1 MSETETII
9 SENTG
14 SVTEY
19 IPKSREYY
27 AKLPEFEGPLD
38 ILLHF
43 VKEDELNIYDIP
55 ISKITKDF
63 IGYIDYIQELDIEVA
78 GEFLLMAAE
87 LMKIKARM
95 LIPQEVADES
105 GFEEDPRYILVKK
118 LLEYKRFKD
127 ASDELLILEQE
138 AKLLYARGYLDN
150 DPKEFET
157 DIMMDKSLKNLTI
170 LNLIKGYRNA
180 VIGFKPAV
188 VHPIEILDITTE
200 VQKDFV
206 MDKLQTVQEI
216 DFEILISQMKEK
228 LEVICTF
235 LCVLQMA
242 LDRYVELIVDKN
254 DYSKFKIRK
263 RSLLPALI
271 N

>member
-1 MSETETII
+1 MEEYQSII
-9 SENTG
+9 TENT
-14 SVTEY
+14 SNLTEY
-19 IPKSREYY
+19 IPKSKEYY

-43 VKEDELNIYDIP
+43 VKEEELNLYDIP

-63 IGYIDYIQELDIEVA
+63 IGYIEYIQELDIEVA

-95 LIPQEVADES
+95 LIPQEIAEDS
-105 GFEEDPRYILVKK
+105 NKEEDPRYLLVKQ

-127 ASDELLILEQE
+127 VSDELLILEQD
-138 AKLLYARGYLDN
+138 AKMIYPRGYIDS
-150 DPKEFET
+150 DPKEFDS
-157 DIMMDKSLKNLTI
+157 DIMFDKSLKNLTI

-200 VQKDFV
+200 IQRDYIFNQ
-206 MDKLQTVQEI
+206 LQTVQEI
-216 DFEILISQMKEK
+216 DFDLLVSDMKEK

-235 LCVLQMA
+235 LCLLQLA
-242 LDRYVELIVDKN
+242 LDRYIELIVDKE
-254 DYSKFKIRK
+254 DYSKFRIRK
-263 RSLLPALI
+263 KSLLPALI
-271 N
+271 